1 MAINQESFN
10 TGLYDLLKTR
20 GYNPTPIDSKGQNTP
35 VPQDADIFKFD
46 FKKGPNTSED
56 YGPVWVTI
64 DKAAN
69 LIVYFDDDVADS
81 GDTNTSGTEFSD
93 SWPSLLKVLKR
104 WAMRKQLGFELKNRD
119 HLGSDMAQREYAKKK
134 EALGESYH
142 PISKRASYND
152 AVPQVKII
160 IQHSRQIEEGE
171 KRFRNVERIFV
182 ENSNGERFA
191 IPTKRPGIA
200 KVYARHVAEG
210 GTPYDDKGKHITSL
224 VEEYT
229 KMAGFV
235 RATRNATF
243 NESAQQLINEGLN
256 HYQSLRET
264 LGRMIGYKGYN
275 AYFESWTPTLM
286 ETEGDEMNLNELF
299 VKETLDPRIE
309 SVMPILKRLSK
320 NIGEMKEVS
329 ELSEW
334 ANNITEEESLK
345 SNNPIGIP
353 EGESK
358 ERPYICVHVKKGKC
372 EVKANSSYEAA
383 QKAAQKWGLKSTSG
397 IDAHL
402 ADVTHDSA
410 SLEEGIPEDEV
421 ITLPSAKELYKEY
434 LHSMDFEKDSVR
446 KTNPEWES
454 YFISG
459 ALNFLRKKGIPLNT
473 RTRLA
478 KDMLAVFDPSAAKK
492 LPFKENFINMA
503 PQAVAEGSKNLSYIG
518 NCTDDD
524 VIEHIFGDATNFAQ
538 AVEEHG
544 DEFTIDDLVVKYD
557 PESDIHSFY
566 YKKQG
571 VAEARDGDTNFGHTV
586 TRGSWVVHDGNKVKR
601 FNTHNGAKAYAEKNG
616 GKVASS
622 EFYADKIQGKQGVA
636 EESNDHE
643 EMYGI
648 NLEPFIDYVKH
659 KSGKLGADKAM
670 DNVKYSLEVNHNKH
684 GEALNKILNAVKMAL
699 TSSALGEADESHTGE
714 ENGMASDN
722 LNKMAK
728 ASTKINKKV
737 KGMGNKGSLEPWQ
750 QQLVATAADKVDAV
764 YHSLDDEE
772 LDEGWNDR
780 LPDGISPE
788 QYIDSMYDRA
798 DRDRKEKKEKELL
811 DKEEPPFTGGHAVTT
826 HKDKFG
832 NVIKHVAKHLAR
844 KAMKDQETKTSK
856 NEEVEQV
863 DESKIK
869 DSINKHPAV
878 EYYGGKD
885 DHHMIDLKPGYIHS
899 ELEQHSFSN
908 RNASDA
914 KKELKSVKKCDCD
927 NCKKAYGTGV
937 VSPKQVTAPKSRYY
951 RSIDELDESKWRY
964 GCGKKMSA
972 FVPKGYGYKEIPVEC
987 GSTAYDG
994 SVNQCEKCEI
1004 TKAQPRVHDYGD
1016 VEHMDDDDIEEGLD
1030 ANQKRAGQLGPT
1042 TPVGKN
1048 EKNLRNKGLFFGA
1061 ESVDPELARIKK
1073 LSGN

>member
-1 MAINQESFN
+1 M
-10 TGLYDLLKTR
+10 
-20 GYNPTPIDSKGQNTP
+20 
-35 VPQDADIFKFD
+35 
-46 FKKGPNTSED
+46 
-56 YGPVWVTI
+56 
-64 DKAAN
+64 
-69 LIVYFDDDVADS
+69 
-81 GDTNTSGTEFSD
+81 
-93 SWPSLLKVLKR
+93 
-104 WAMRKQLGFELKNRD
+104 
-119 HLGSDMAQREYAKKK
+119 
-134 EALGESYH
+134 
-142 PISKRASYND
+142 
-152 AVPQVKII
+152 
-160 IQHSRQIEEGE
+160 
-171 KRFRNVERIFV
+171 
-182 ENSNGERFA
+182 
-191 IPTKRPGIA
+191 
-200 KVYARHVAEG
+200 
-210 GTPYDDKGKHITSL
+210 
-224 VEEYT
+224 
-229 KMAGFV
+229 
-235 RATRNATF
+235 
-243 NESAQQLINEGLN
+243 
-256 HYQSLRET
+256 
-264 LGRMIGYKGYN
+264 
-275 AYFESWTPTLM
+275 
-286 ETEGDEMNLNELF
+286 
-299 VKETLDPRIE
+299 
-309 SVMPILKRLSK
+309 
-320 NIGEMKEVS
+320 
-329 ELSEW
+329 
-334 ANNITEEESLK
+334 
-345 SNNPIGIP
+345 
-353 EGESK
+353 
-358 ERPYICVHVKKGKC
+358 
-372 EVKANSSYEAA
+372 
-383 QKAAQKWGLKSTSG
+383 
-397 IDAHL
+397 
-402 ADVTHDSA
+402 
-410 SLEEGIPEDEV
+410 
-421 ITLPSAKELYKEY
+421 
-434 LHSMDFEKDSVR
+434 
-446 KTNPEWES
+446 
-454 YFISG
+454 
-459 ALNFLRKKGIPLNT
+459 
-473 RTRLA
+473 
-478 KDMLAVFDPSAAKK
+478 
-492 LPFKENFINMA
+492 
-503 PQAVAEGSKNLSYIG
+503 
-518 NCTDDD
+518 
-524 VIEHIFGDATNFAQ
+524 
-538 AVEEHG
+538 
-544 DEFTIDDLVVKYD
+544 
-557 PESDIHSFY
+557 
-566 YKKQG
+566 
-571 VAEARDGDTNFGHTV
+571 
-586 TRGSWVVHDGNKVKR
+586 
-601 FNTHNGAKAYAEKNG
+601 
-616 GKVASS
+616 
-622 EFYADKIQGKQGVA
+622 A

>member
-46 FKKGPNTSED
+46 FKKGPNTTED

-69 LIVYFDDDVADS
+69 LIVYFDDDIADS
-81 GDTNTSGTEFSD
+81 GDDNTSGTEFSD
-93 SWPSLLKVLKR
+93 SWPSLLNVLKR

-119 HLGSDMAQREYAKKK
+119 HLGSDMAQREYTKKK
-134 EALGESYH
+134 ETIGESYH
-142 PISKRASYND
+142 SLGNKASYND
-152 AVPQVKII
+152 AVPKVKII
-160 IQHSRQIEEGE
+160 IQHTRKIEEGE

-235 RATRNATF
+235 RATRNSTF

-264 LGRMIGYKGYN
+264 LSRMIGYKGYN

-286 ETEGDEMNLNELF
+286 ETEGEEMNLNELF

-309 SVMPILKRLSK
+309 SVMPILKKLSK
-320 NIGEMKEVS
+320 NIKEVTEVK
-329 ELSEW
+329 ELEEW
-334 ANNITEEESLK
+334 ANTLIDEATDLKTIPEEE
-345 SNNPIGIP
+345 
-353 EGESK
+353 
-358 ERPYICVHVKKGKC
+358 
-372 EVKANSSYEAA
+372 
-383 QKAAQKWGLKSTSG
+383 
-397 IDAHL
+397 
-402 ADVTHDSA
+402 
-410 SLEEGIPEDEV
+410 EV
-421 ITLPSAKELYKEY
+421 ITLPPAKELYKEY
-434 LHSMDFEKDSVR
+434 LHSMDFEKDNVR
-446 KTNPEWES
+446 KTNPEWEN

-459 ALNFLRKKGIPLNT
+459 ALNFLSKKGIPLNT

-503 PQAVAEGSKNLSYIG
+503 PQAVAE
-518 NCTDDD
+518 
-524 VIEHIFGDATNFAQ
+524 
-538 AVEEHG
+538 
-544 DEFTIDDLVVKYD
+544 
-557 PESDIHSFY
+557 
-566 YKKQG
+566 
-571 VAEARDGDTNFGHTV
+571 
-586 TRGSWVVHDGNKVKR
+586 
-601 FNTHNGAKAYAEKNG
+601 
-616 GKVASS
+616 
-622 EFYADKIQGKQGVA
+622 
-636 EESNDHE
+636 ESNDHE
-643 EMYGI
+643 EIYGI
-648 NLEPFIDYVKH
+648 NLEPFIDYVKR
-659 KSGKLGADKAM
+659 KSGKLGAAKAM
-670 DNVKYSLEVNHNKH
+670 DNVKYSLEVYHNKQ
-684 GEALNKILNAVKMAL
+684 GEELNKILNAVKMAA
-699 TSSALGEADESHTGE
+699 SGLGEADESHTDE
-714 ENGMASDN
+714 ENSMASDN

-772 LDEGWNDR
+772 LDEGWNDH
-780 LPDGISPE
+780 LDPE
-788 QYIDSMYDRA
+788 TNLDDYIERMYDRA

-811 DKEEPPFTGGHAVTT
+811 DKEEPPFIGGHAVTT
-826 HKDKFG
+826 HKDEYG

-844 KAMKDQETKTSK
+844 KAMKDQE
-856 NEEVEQV
+856 
-863 DESKIK
+863 D
-869 DSINKHPAV
+869 
-878 EYYGGKD
+878 
-885 DHHMIDLKPGYIHS
+885 
-899 ELEQHSFSN
+899 
-908 RNASDA
+908 
-914 KKELKSVKKCDCD
+914 KELD
-927 NCKKAYGTGV
+927 
-937 VSPKQVTAPKSRYY
+937 
-951 RSIDELDESKWRY
+951 DELDESKWRY
-964 GCGKKMSA
+964 GCGKNMSA

-1016 VEHMDDDDIEEGLD
+1016 AEHMDDDDIEEGLD
-1030 ANQKRAGQLGPT
+1030 ANQKRVGQLGPT